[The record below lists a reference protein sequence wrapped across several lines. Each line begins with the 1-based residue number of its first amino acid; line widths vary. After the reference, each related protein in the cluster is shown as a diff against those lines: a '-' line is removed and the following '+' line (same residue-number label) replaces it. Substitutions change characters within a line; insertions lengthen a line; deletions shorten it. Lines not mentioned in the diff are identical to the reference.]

1 MKKRLLVL
9 FLAVGFF
16 NVLLAQSKK
25 ELKASLTQDLV
36 TYRQLT
42 EEGKIAELLDYMP
55 PKMFDLFTRDSMT
68 NFLVSS
74 MDNELLKMDMKG
86 MSIGKIPKIQRADTC
101 HWVLVPYDA
110 EMDMQLKDSTA
121 SFVGIFIGMMKV
133 QFGRENVT
141 ETRKGLY
148 RVAMKDK
155 KLIAYRTVSDKHWYF
170 IEDKRNEK
178 GAEGR
183 RQRGILEMVLP
194 EAVLKA
200 LGD

>member
-1 MKKRLLVL
+1 MKKCLLVL
-9 FLAVGFF
+9 FLVVGFL

-25 ELKASLTQDLV
+25 ELKASLTQDL
-36 TYRQLT
+36 TLYRQLT
-42 EEGKIAELLDYMP
+42 EQSKVADLMAYMP
-55 PKMFDLFTRDSMT
+55 PKMFDVVPRDS
-68 NFLVSS
+68 LVKLMEGA
-74 MDNELLKMDMKG
+74 MDNELMKIEMKG
-86 MSIGKIPKIQRADTC
+86 MNIGQIPKIKRADTC

-110 EMDMQLKDSTA
+110 EMDMQLKDTTA
-121 SFVGIFIGMMKV
+121 SFAGIFIGMMKV

-183 RQRGILEMVLP
+183 RQRGIMEMVLP

>member
-9 FLAVGFF
+9 FLVVGFL

-74 MDNELLKMDMKG
+74 MDNELLKMEMKS
-86 MSIGKIPKIQRADTC
+86 MSIGKIPKIQRVDTC
-101 HWVLVPYDA
+101 HWVLIPYDA

-121 SFVGIFIGMMKV
+121 SFVGIFIGMMKA

-155 KLIAYRTVSDKHWYF
+155 KLVAYRTISDRHWYF
-170 IEDKRNEK
+170 IEDKRTEK

-183 RQRGILEMVLP
+183 RQRGMMEFILP
-194 EAVLKA
+194 EPVLKA
-200 LGD
+200 LGN